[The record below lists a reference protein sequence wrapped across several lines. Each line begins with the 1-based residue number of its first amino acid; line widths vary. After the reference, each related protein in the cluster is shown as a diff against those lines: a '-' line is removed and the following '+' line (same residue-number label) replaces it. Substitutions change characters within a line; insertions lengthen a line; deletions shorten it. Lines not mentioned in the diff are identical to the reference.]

1 MSRKPKSL
9 TVISDPLLEPYYVT
23 KDDMCYTVNERIIP
37 NEDHFRSKGKGTEY
51 SKPQGYYC
59 NFKQALE
66 KISNEKL
73 HTKKEYSSLQ
83 TFLQEFKTIENNIK
97 NYTDGIRS
105 TI

>member
-1 MSRKPKSL
+1 
-9 TVISDPLLEPYYVT
+9 
-23 KDDMCYTVNERIIP
+23 MCYTVNERIIP

-83 TFLQEFKTIENNIK
+83 TFLQEFKIIENNIK